1 MLPAAVLMP
10 KFESLTAVTDLH
22 SKLLREAE
30 IIDGQPGY
38 VSVVSVRRLLKMS
51 SDAWNVVFNVLDS
64 LSCRSQRR
72 GWHLCSQDGDRIELH
87 TLSLFLFMQI
97 YGKQASKR
105 ADYELQ
111 DSKKEILNTRGM
123 APRTLSTLTFSS
135 FMRKHLQ
142 TLLYLIKDNPPELTS
157 TAWCLPR
164 SSSPGVAP
172 SPLNQDPTRG
182 TIWISAE
189 EVDRLELLLCARP
202 AENGSGIR
210 AGNRSVPGVSSCLSC
225 FKSHRGTE
233 MARASCVEV
242 ATCLRA
248 SVMDTESDADVTES
262 SGRVCGMT
270 KGTLVLGEDSFPD
283 DQLIIHEC
291 QDSCIYALAPLA
303 RAKVTACSDCI
314 IILGPTSGC
323 VMVENC
329 TRVKLIYAATSTC
342 ITACHESTLHL
353 ATIRSPYVIGDN
365 RFLQL
370 APYNIEYERLVLHLE
385 RAGLDVRQN
394 LWDRPVVLNLSKEH
408 GKEEESSSDSASI
421 AVSTSQNPHSSEQSI
436 EDLLLPPDQLLPFT
450 IPFRGGPGPLA
461 GGAPTNSQISWVNR
475 LGSGTGNGPPFAL
488 SPLYANALTCRLRKV
503 AELQESVGK
512 AISDLNNRRDI
523 QVAIQRYFKEWLF
536 KTAKIR
542 QVYDLAKLEQQ
553 MISESKSTNAPSSN
567 SNSQ

>member
-1 MLPAAVLMP
+1 
-10 KFESLTAVTDLH
+10 
-22 SKLLREAE
+22 
-30 IIDGQPGY
+30 
-38 VSVVSVRRLLKMS
+38 
-51 SDAWNVVFNVLDS
+51 
-64 LSCRSQRR
+64 
-72 GWHLCSQDGDRIELH
+72 
-87 TLSLFLFMQI
+87 MQI

-123 APRTLSTLTFSS
+123 APRTLSTLTFTS

-164 SSSPGVAP
+164 CSSPGVTP

-202 AENGSGIR
+202 AENGGIR
-210 AGNRSVPGVSSCLSC
+210 AGNRSVSAVSSCLSC

-248 SVMDTESDADVTES
+248 SIMDTDPDSDVTDS

-323 VMVENC
+323 VTVENC

-421 AVSTSQNPHSSEQSI
+421 AVSSSEKPHSSEQSI